1 MTERKRRR
9 LRLFAVQ
16 AAEPEAAAPK
26 VSGVGDLLRAQRE
39 RLGWSVPD
47 VAANLKIRRVMIE
60 AIERGRFRDLPGL
73 AYALGFV
80 RAYAD
85 LLGLDSGEIVKRF
98 RAEATGIEEH
108 RELNFPQPL
117 GESRLPGGFAIS
129 AAMLA
134 AVIAYGIWYATSF
147 TNDGV
152 PQRVTAVPDRLAA
165 LAVPAHDPPPS
176 LPTVP
181 TPAPPIAA
189 DSSPAVTPVAPA
201 PAPVAPPVASPAAPP
216 APPRE
221 PVIAALPPPAAP
233 AEPSTGKVY
242 GETSSADVRIVIRA
256 QADAWVQIK
265 DPAGNVVFMRI
276 MKAGETY
283 RTPNRPGLLL
293 TAGNAGSLEIKVD
306 GKQVPA
312 IAKGNMI
319 RRDVAL
325 DGDKLLAGTAVPD
338 QPRPAATT
346 PPPPPGSGG

>member
-39 RLGWSVPD
+39 RLGWSVAD

-134 AVIAYGIWYATSF
+134 AVIAYGVWYATSF

-165 LAVPAHDPPPS
+165 LAVPAHDPTPPP
-176 LPTVP
+176 PTVP

-189 DSSPAVTPVAPA
+189 DSSQTMA
-201 PAPVAPPVASPAAPP
+201 PAPVPAPPPVASPVPP
-216 APPRE
+216 PAAPPRE

-233 AEPSTGKVY
+233 AEPITGKVY
-242 GETSSADVRIVIRA
+242 GETSSPDVRIVIRV
-256 QADAWVQIK
+256 QADAWVQVK
-265 DPAGNVVFMRI
+265 DQAGNVLFDRVLKPGEAY
-276 MKAGETY
+276 KA
-283 RTPNRPGLLL
+283 PNRPGLLL
-293 TAGNAGSLEIKVD
+293 RAGNAGSLEIKVD
-306 GKQVPA
+306 GKVAPA
-312 IAKGNMI
+312 IAKGNTI

-338 QPRPAATT
+338 QSRPAVTA

>member
-80 RAYAD
+80 RAYAE

-134 AVIAYGIWYATSF
+134 AVIAYGVWYATSF

-165 LAVPAHDPPPS
+165 LAVPAHDPTPP
-176 LPTVP
+176 PTVP
-181 TPAPPIAA
+181 APAPSIAA
-189 DSSPAVTPVAPA
+189 DSSQVVVPVAP
-201 PAPVAPPVASPAAPP
+201 APPVASPVVPP
-216 APPRE
+216 TPPRE
-221 PVIAALPPPAAP
+221 PIIAALPPPAAP
-233 AEPSTGKVY
+233 AEPTTGKVY
-242 GETSSADVRIVIRA
+242 GETASPDVRIVIRV
-256 QADAWVQIK
+256 QADAWVQVK
-265 DPAGNVVFMRI
+265 DPAGNILFDRVLKPGEAY
-276 MKAGETY
+276 KA
-283 RTPNRPGLLL
+283 PNRPGLLL
-293 TAGNAGSLEIKVD
+293 RAGNAGALEIKVD
-306 GKQVPA
+306 GKPAPA
-312 IAKGNMI
+312 IAKGNTI

-325 DGDKLLAGTAVPD
+325 DGDRLLAGTAVPD
-338 QPRPAATT
+338 QARPAVTT

>member
-9 LRLFAVQ
+9 LKLFAVQ
-16 AAEPEAAAPK
+16 AAEPAAAPK

-80 RAYAD
+80 RAYAE

-134 AVIAYGIWYATSF
+134 AVVAYGVWYATSF

-165 LAVPAHDPPPS
+165 LAVPAYDPPAPP
-176 LPTVP
+176 PTVP
-181 TPAPPIAA
+181 TPAPPIVA
-189 DSSPAVTPVAPA
+189 DNSPAVAPA
-201 PAPVAPPVASPAAPP
+201 PAVPQAAIPAPLPPREPLIAAVPPRAVEPAAPP
-216 APPRE
+216 VDQSA
-221 PVIAALPPPAAP
+221 
-233 AEPSTGKVY
+233 GKVY
-242 GETSSADVRIVIRA
+242 GEVSSPDVRVVIRA
-256 QADAWVQIK
+256 QADAWVQVK
-265 DPAGNVVFMRI
+265 DPAGNVLFDRVL
-276 MKAGETY
+276 KPGETY
-283 RTPNRPGLLL
+283 KAPNRPGLLL
-293 TAGNAGSLEIKVD
+293 RAGNAGSLEIKVD
-306 GKQVPA
+306 GKVAPA
-312 IAKGNMI
+312 IAKGNTI

-325 DGDKLLAGTAVPD
+325 DGDRLLAGTAVPD
-338 QPRPAATT
+338 QARPAVTA